1 MENIKELL
9 EPFDLS
15 VGSKQDLLS
24 IFVSIENSKFS
35 FEEIISYL
43 RDEKSKF
50 VESFKQDQNVK
61 REYEK
66 IAIRCPECEAVMF
79 LYHVNNKPNVQV
91 GEGLKS
97 QWYCL
102 KCAHTIFNKKSIQEI
117 LKERR
122 R

>member
-24 IFVSIENSKFS
+24 ILVSIKNSKFS

-50 VESFKQDQNVK
+50 VESFKQDQNEQ

-66 IAIRCPECEAVMF
+66 IAIRCPDCGAVMF

>member
-24 IFVSIENSKFS
+24 ILISIKNSKFS
-35 FEEIISYL
+35 FEEIIFHL

-50 VESFKQDQNVK
+50 IKSFKYDQNDM

-66 IAIRCPECEAVMF
+66 IALKCPECGAAMF

-97 QWYCL
+97 QWYCIR
-102 KCAHTIFNKKSIQEI
+102 CYHTIFNKKSIQEI

>member
-35 FEEIISYL
+35 FEEIISHL
-43 RDEKSKF
+43 RNEKAKF
-50 VESFKQDQNVK
+50 VKNFKQDQRDK